1 MRDFRRRTLL
11 AMTGLLLVHS
21 APSFASF
28 HVMQIEKVIAGVN
41 GDVTAQAIQFR
52 MRGSFQ
58 NQLQFGKF
66 VVRNASGGSPITLTP
81 PGSPVPNE
89 GTGVTVLYCTPSF
102 SAYTSPPAVP
112 NFTMTN
118 VIPPSYFA
126 AGTLTFESTT
136 NVVYWRLSWGG
147 ASYTGPGTGDLTNDP
162 DGNFNPPFAGVIP
175 TTTLQALQF
184 LGAPSAASTNNLADY
199 ALSAGAAVFTNNAG
213 ASFTVIPAPATQLS
227 VDPIS
232 TPPTVNAPFNVTVR
246 ARNNMGGLAS
256 VSGNTAIQLSAS
268 GGATGSL
275 GGTTTGQINAATDTV
290 TIVGVTYPNAESIKI
305 TATRTSGDVLA
316 AGESASFFVIPVCN
330 LRGDLSGNAT
340 VDGDDIQAFVGC
352 VTGGSALDS
361 ACACADMSASGDFS
375 AADVSGFV
383 DDLLGL

>member
-1 MRDFRRRTLL
+1 MRGFRRQTLL
-11 AMTGLLLVHS
+11 AMTGLLFAPS
-21 APSFASF
+21 APVFASF

-52 MRGSFQ
+52 MRGAFQ

-81 PGSPVPNE
+81 PGSPVPND

-102 SAYTSPPAVP
+102 SAYTTPPAVP

-136 NVVYWRLSWGG
+136 NIVYWRLSWGG
-147 ASYTGPGTGDLTNDP
+147 ASYTGSGAGDLTNDA

-184 LGAPSAASTNNLADY
+184 LGGPSAASTNNLADY
-199 ALSAGAAVFTNNAG
+199 GISPGAAVFTNNAG
-213 ASFTVIPAPATQLS
+213 NSFTVIPAPATQLS
-227 VDPIS
+227 VDAIT
-232 TPPTVNAPFNVTVR
+232 TPPTVNAPFTVTVR
-246 ARNNMGGLAS
+246 ARNNMGGLAN
-256 VSGNTAIQLSAS
+256 VIANTAIQLAAT

-275 GGTTTGQINAATDTV
+275 GGATTGQINAGTDTA
-290 TIVGVTYPNAESIKI
+290 TIVGVTYPNAESITI
-305 TATRTSGDVLA
+305 TASRTAGDVLA
-316 AGESASFFVIPVCN
+316 AGESAGFFVIPVCTT
-330 LRGDLSGNAT
+330 RGDLTGNAV
-340 VDGDDIQAFVGC
+340 VDGDDIHAFVGC
-352 VTGGSALDS
+352 VSGGSALDS
-361 ACACADMSASGDFS
+361 VCACADMTASGTFT